1 MDISE
6 RRCDSSRCSSNKD
19 KIPLCVSVIPTDTIR
34 PLFSNPPLLLNT
46 FTDSWLLEWFI
57 YCFPFLWAC
66 KDREG
71 AWWLHSVDS
80 EPPVRLRVKLLLYYK
95 CCVEG
100 STVSLPQKQTRNLM
114 GTSWSQ
120 TPILLTVGGE
130 WEGSRGDLSI
140 LYLAQSTALK
150 CWSAYSLLFSA
161 HSPTSPPVF
170 QVQTL
175 QLVRK

>member
-6 RRCDSSRCSSNKD
+6 RKCDSSRCSSNKD
-19 KIPLCVSVIPTDTIR
+19 KIPLCVSVIPTDTIH
-34 PLFSNPPLLLNT
+34 PLFSNPPLLLLSQT
-46 FTDSWLLEWFI
+46 PGFWDGLFIVSHFCGLAKTGKEPDGFILLI
-57 YCFPFLWAC
+57 QN
-66 KDREG
+66 
-71 AWWLHSVDS
+71 
-80 EPPVRLRVKLLLYYK
+80 PPVRLRVKLLLYYK

-100 STVSLPQKQTRNLM
+100 STVLLPQKQTRNLM

-120 TPILLTVGGE
+120 TPILLTVGGQ

-161 HSPTSPPVF
+161 HSLTSPPVF